1 MLNIRFIYKIYNYTQ
16 GYEIQIENYSNSH
29 ILEYFEYNIDL

>member
-1 MLNIRFIYKIYNYTQ
+1 MFNIRFIYIIYNYTQ
-16 GYEIQIENYSNSH
+16 SYEIQIESYSNRH